1 MALVMFVNGK
11 YLIGRD
17 FAFPEYRPR
26 FPVSYPYL
34 VRRMI
39 AQVEVLFNDSRLRG
53 RVIYEVIPKR
63 QLSHLELNAEEMSI
77 VSTSHRRDYD
87 GSVLRLY
94 FDPPLQPSQ
103 NTVIEVNYETRPRKG
118 AYFVKPSRGSGNTAL
133 MVWTQGESEDNRYW
147 LPLPDNP
154 NIKFPT
160 ELEVT
165 VPKGMIAVSNGVL
178 VDVKDLGDKSTWR
191 WVFDYPHSPYLIA
204 FAAGE
209 FEKLETECD
218 GVKLEYY
225 WPKGRYG
232 DPQVTFAA
240 TCDAIRF
247 FSEYTGVRYPYPVYK
262 QVAVHEFIYG
272 GMENTTV
279 TILTDT
285 TMHTRREECPYDE
298 WPCRGREDFSS
309 DGLVAHELAH
319 QWFGDLVTT
328 RDWGNIW
335 LNEAFATYFDA
346 LYTLH
351 SRGFD
356 EFAYRLY
363 QNLRAYLDEYRRYSR
378 PIVTNLYSIPE
389 EMFDRHTYEKGSL
402 VLHTLRSIIGEE
414 NFRKG
419 IETYLTRHRFSNAD
433 TEDLRRAMEETSG
446 EDLTWFFRQFVYSA
460 GHPVLKVSWSWLP
473 EESAVKLSISQT
485 QGEDSYP
492 IYRLPLE
499 VKVVYDGGGEVKSLN
514 IDEKEHVFFINS
526 PSKPRYICIDP
537 KFKVFKVVQF
547 DKPVE
552 EAINELSDEDVMCR
566 IEAINALAKNAS
578 PRAVEAL
585 ARVVEKDPFWG
596 VAVEA
601 ANALGKIGGSLAK
614 GELIRLLKLVTH
626 PRVRRSIVDALGNF
640 RGDSEVAKVLLS
652 IAKDDKESDY
662 VRYAALVSL
671 GKLRIR
677 DLEGELMKALE
688 YGGFNFILTQGA
700 VRGLGELG
708 TDDAFKVVLNY
719 TEPDKPTLVRAAA
732 VMALSGFI
740 DRREALNRLIELARD
755 EQFRVRYAVVAVADE
770 VKHPALLPMLDD
782 LASRDPDG
790 RVRRLAREVAKRIR
804 DQLERGVEY
813 QRLREELEQVREEHR
828 RLMEEVGRLERR

>member
-433 TEDLRRAMEETSG
+433 TEDLRRAMEEASG

-499 VKVVYDGGGEVKSLN
+499 VKVVYEGGGEVKSLN

-614 GELIRLLKLVTH
+614 DELIRLLKLVTH

-828 RLMEEVGRLERR
+828 RLMEEIGRLERR

>member
-1 MALVMFVNGK
+1 
-11 YLIGRD
+11 
-17 FAFPEYRPR
+17 
-26 FPVSYPYL
+26 
-34 VRRMI
+34 
-39 AQVEVLFNDSRLRG
+39 
-53 RVIYEVIPKR
+53 
-63 QLSHLELNAEEMSI
+63 
-77 VSTSHRRDYD
+77 
-87 GSVLRLY
+87 
-94 FDPPLQPSQ
+94 
-103 NTVIEVNYETRPRKG
+103 
-118 AYFVKPSRGSGNTAL
+118 
-133 MVWTQGESEDNRYW
+133 
-147 LPLPDNP
+147 
-154 NIKFPT
+154 
-160 ELEVT
+160 
-165 VPKGMIAVSNGVL
+165 
-178 VDVKDLGDKSTWR
+178 
-191 WVFDYPHSPYLIA
+191 
-204 FAAGE
+204 
-209 FEKLETECD
+209 
-218 GVKLEYY
+218 
-225 WPKGRYG
+225 
-232 DPQVTFAA
+232 
-240 TCDAIRF
+240 
-247 FSEYTGVRYPYPVYK
+247 
-262 QVAVHEFIYG
+262 
-272 GMENTTV
+272 
-279 TILTDT
+279 
-285 TMHTRREECPYDE
+285 
-298 WPCRGREDFSS
+298 GREDFSS
-309 DGLVAHELAH
+309 DGLVVHELAH

-414 NFRKG
+414 NFRRG
-419 IETYLTRHRFSNAD
+419 IEIYLTRHRFSNAD
-433 TEDLRRAMEETSG
+433 TEDLRKAMEEASG

-460 GHPVLKVSWSWLP
+460 GHPVLKISWSWLP

-499 VKVVYDGGGEVKSLN
+499 VKVVYDGGSEVKTLN
-514 IDEKEHVFFINS
+514 IDEKEHVFFINA

-552 EAINELSDEDVMCR
+552 EAINELGDEDVMCR
-566 IEAINALAKNAS
+566 IEAVNALAKNAS

-585 ARVVEKDPFWG
+585 ARVVEKDQFWG

-719 TEPDKPTLVRAAA
+719 TEPDKPTLVRVAA

-813 QRLREELEQVREEHR
+813 QKLREELEQVREEHR
-828 RLMEEVGRLERR
+828 RLMEEIGRLERR

>member
-770 VKHPALLPMLDD
+770 VKHPALLPMLDG

>member
-732 VMALSGFI
+732 VMTLSGFI

-828 RLMEEVGRLERR
+828 RLMEEIGRLERR

>member
-118 AYFVKPSRGSGNTAL
+118 AYFVKPSRSSGNTAL

-335 LNEAFATYFDA
+335 LNEAFATYFDV

-414 NFRKG
+414 NFRRG

-433 TEDLRRAMEETSG
+433 TEDLRRAMEEASG

-566 IEAINALAKNAS
+566 IEAINVLAKNAS

-585 ARVVEKDPFWG
+585 ARVVERDPFWG

-828 RLMEEVGRLERR
+828 RLMEEIGRLERR

>member
-103 NTVIEVNYETRPRKG
+103 NTVIEVTYETRPRKG

-433 TEDLRRAMEETSG
+433 TEDLRRAMEEASG

-585 ARVVEKDPFWG
+585 ARVVERDQFWG

-770 VKHPALLPMLDD
+770 VKHPTLLPMLDD

>member
-828 RLMEEVGRLERR
+828 RLMEEIGRLERR

>member
-103 NTVIEVNYETRPRKG
+103 NTVIEVTYETRPRKG

-240 TCDAIRF
+240 TCDAMRF

-351 SRGFD
+351 SRGSD

-414 NFRKG
+414 NFRRG

-433 TEDLRRAMEETSG
+433 TEDLRRSMEEASG

-485 QGEDSYP
+485 QGDDSYP

-499 VKVVYDGGGEVKSLN
+499 VKVVYDGGGEVRSLN

-755 EQFRVRYAVVAVADE
+755 EQFRVRYTVVAVADE

>member
-1 MALVMFVNGK
+1 MFVNGK

-298 WPCRGREDFSS
+298 WPCRGRE
-309 DGLVAHELAH
+309 
-319 QWFGDLVTT
+319 
-328 RDWGNIW
+328 
-335 LNEAFATYFDA
+335 
-346 LYTLH
+346 
-351 SRGFD
+351 
-356 EFAYRLY
+356 
-363 QNLRAYLDEYRRYSR
+363 
-378 PIVTNLYSIPE
+378 
-389 EMFDRHTYEKGSL
+389 
-402 VLHTLRSIIGEE
+402 
-414 NFRKG
+414 
-419 IETYLTRHRFSNAD
+419 
-433 TEDLRRAMEETSG
+433 
-446 EDLTWFFRQFVYSA
+446 
-460 GHPVLKVSWSWLP
+460 
-473 EESAVKLSISQT
+473 
-485 QGEDSYP
+485 
-492 IYRLPLE
+492 
-499 VKVVYDGGGEVKSLN
+499 
-514 IDEKEHVFFINS
+514 
-526 PSKPRYICIDP
+526 
-537 KFKVFKVVQF
+537 
-547 DKPVE
+547 
-552 EAINELSDEDVMCR
+552 
-566 IEAINALAKNAS
+566 
-578 PRAVEAL
+578 
-585 ARVVEKDPFWG
+585 
-596 VAVEA
+596 
-601 ANALGKIGGSLAK
+601 
-614 GELIRLLKLVTH
+614 
-626 PRVRRSIVDALGNF
+626 
-640 RGDSEVAKVLLS
+640 
-652 IAKDDKESDY
+652 
-662 VRYAALVSL
+662 
-671 GKLRIR
+671 
-677 DLEGELMKALE
+677 
-688 YGGFNFILTQGA
+688 
-700 VRGLGELG
+700 
-708 TDDAFKVVLNY
+708 
-719 TEPDKPTLVRAAA
+719 
-732 VMALSGFI
+732 
-740 DRREALNRLIELARD
+740 
-755 EQFRVRYAVVAVADE
+755 
-770 VKHPALLPMLDD
+770 
-782 LASRDPDG
+782 
-790 RVRRLAREVAKRIR
+790 
-804 DQLERGVEY
+804 
-813 QRLREELEQVREEHR
+813 
-828 RLMEEVGRLERR
+828 

>member
-17 FAFPEYRPR
+17 FAFSEYRPR

-499 VKVVYDGGGEVKSLN
+499 VKVVYEGGGEVKSLN

-828 RLMEEVGRLERR
+828 RLMEEIGRLERR

>member
-677 DLEGELMKALE
+677 DLEGELIKALE

-719 TEPDKPTLVRAAA
+719 TEPDKPTLVRVAA

-828 RLMEEVGRLERR
+828 RLMEEIGRLERR

>member
-473 EESAVKLSISQT
+473 EESAVKLSINQT

-585 ARVVEKDPFWG
+585 ARVVERDQFWG

-688 YGGFNFILTQGA
+688 YSGFNFILTQGA

-740 DRREALNRLIELARD
+740 DRKEALNRLIELARD